1 MPIRFEK
8 ALLLNWEGLFS
19 ETLRFLE
26 VPLGTLLNI
35 SEDLTSGLAAMQEIF
50 SLKSCFADGTLGLI
64 VILNLFPWEY
74 FAGRD

>member
-64 VILNLFPWEY
+64 FILNPFPWEY